1 MKATCILCDRIDD
14 LDKREFKTK
23 QLRNKPIRMYI
34 CPDCDH
40 RVAIQTMARINSGK
54 FHFNKP
60 FNKPLSQ
67 LKREIL
73 ERESK

>member
-1 MKATCILCDRIDD
+1 MKATCILCDRTDD
-14 LDKREFKTK
+14 LDRREFKTK

-40 RVAIQTMARINSGK
+40 RVAVRTMARINSGK
-54 FHFNKP
+54 FYFNKP
-60 FNKPLSQ
+60 FTKPLSQ